1 MMDSTPIDD
10 VLSPEEMQGPPPQ
23 MMPSQMPPNQGGMMM
38 QPQVAPQSQDAPK
51 KLQMTQNP
59 MNLTDEQMQAVMVA
73 FAASVA
79 FSNPVQEKLGTTIPN
94 FLVDGERGTTGL
106 VMSGVAAALVFYL
119 VQRFM
124 TRA

>member
-10 VLSPEEMQGPPPQ
+10 VLSPEEIQGPPPQ
-23 MMPSQMPPNQGGMMM
+23 MMPSQMPPNQGAMMM
-38 QPQVAPQSQDAPK
+38 QPQVAPQQDAPK
-51 KLQMTQNP
+51 KPQMTQNP
-59 MNLTDEQMQAVMVA
+59 MNLTDEQMQSVMVA

-94 FLVDGERGTTGL
+94 FLVDGERGITGL
-106 VMSGVAAALVFYL
+106 VASGVVAALVFYL

-124 TRA
+124 ARA

>member
-1 MMDSTPIDD
+1 M
-10 VLSPEEMQGPPPQ
+10 PP
-23 MMPSQMPPNQGGMMM
+23 QMPPNQGAMMM
-38 QPQVAPQSQDAPK
+38 QPQVAPQQDAPK
-51 KLQMTQNP
+51 KPQMPQNP

-124 TRA
+124 ARA